1 MQVFE
6 KRVAGY
12 SSGRTFFRKESQMN
26 PVTRQEECKGKS
38 DVLYLSFELGRKEW
52 KLAFTIARG
61 QKPRIRTI
69 AAGDLTA
76 VKQEIALARQRWNLA
91 ADVRVVSCYEAGR
104 DGFWL
109 HRSLTS
115 IGVDNVVVDSSS
127 IEVNRRA
134 RQAKTDGL
142 DVQKLLS
149 LLLRYHD
156 GESRVWS
163 VVRVPTVEQEDGRQ
177 LSRDW
182 EVLKKERTF
191 HRNRIHSL
199 LASQGVRL
207 ELKADF
213 AERLES
219 LILPGGSPLPTEM
232 KLRLKREW
240 ERLELVER
248 QLRELKKQRQEKVA
262 EGGSV
267 AMRLIGQ
274 LVMLRAIGLTSAWVF
289 VQEFFAWRQFRNRR
303 EIGALAGLVPMPYRS
318 GESLNRDQGISKAG
332 NVHLRSMAIEIAW
345 AWLRYQPQS
354 QLSLWFQQRY
364 GPGTRRSRR
373 VGIVAVARKLLV
385 ALWRYLEMGVI
396 PEGAVL
402 KSK

>member
-1 MQVFE
+1 ME
-6 KRVAGY
+6 PA
-12 SSGRTFFRKESQMN
+12 
-26 PVTRQEECKGKS
+26 TRQEECKGKPE
-38 DVLYLSFELGRKEW
+38 VLHLSFELSQKEW
-52 KLAFTIARG
+52 KLAFGVERS
-61 QKPRIRTI
+61 QKPRIRTV
-69 AAGDLTA
+69 AAGDLKA
-76 VKQEIALARQRWNLA
+76 VQQEIVAARQRFKLA
-91 ADVRVVSCYEAGR
+91 ADARVVSCYEAGR

-109 HRSLTS
+109 HRFLLS

-142 DVQKLLS
+142 DVQKLLL

-156 GESRVWS
+156 GESRVWR
-163 VVRVPTVEQEDGRQ
+163 VVRVPSVEQEDSRQ
-177 LSRDW
+177 SPRYW
-182 EVLKKERTF
+182 EVLKKERTL
-191 HRNRIHSL
+191 HRNRIKAL
-199 LASQGVRL
+199 LIGQGIRL
-207 ELKADF
+207 ALKADF

-219 LILPGGSPLPTEM
+219 LTLWDGSPLPAEL
-232 KLRLKREW
+232 KLRLQREW

-248 QLRELKKQRQEKVA
+248 QIRELKKQRAEKVA

-274 LVMLRAIGLTSAWVF
+274 LLLLRAIGMTSAWLF

-303 EIGALAGLVPMPYRS
+303 EVGSLAGLTPMPYRS
-318 GESLNRDQGISKAG
+318 GESVNRDQGISKAG
-332 NVHLRSMAIEIAW
+332 NVRVRTMAIEIAW

-354 QLSLWFQQRY
+354 QLSLWFKERY
-364 GPGTRRSRR
+364 GPGSRRSRR
-373 VGIVAVARKLLV
+373 VGIVAMARQLLV
-385 ALWRYLEMGVI
+385 ALWRYLETGVL

>member
-1 MQVFE
+1 MD
-6 KRVAGY
+6 RA
-12 SSGRTFFRKESQMN
+12 
-26 PVTRQEECKGKS
+26 TRQEECKGKPE
-38 DVLYLSFELGRKEW
+38 VLRLSFELGRKEW
-52 KLAFTIARG
+52 KLAFAVERS
-61 QKPRIRTI
+61 QKPRIRTV
-69 AAGDLTA
+69 AAGDLQA
-76 VKQEIALARQRWNLA
+76 VQQEIGSARQRFKLA
-91 ADVRVVSCYEAGR
+91 ADAQVVSCYEAGC

-109 HRSLTS
+109 HRFLVT

-163 VVRVPTVEQEDGRQ
+163 VVRVPSVEQEDGRQ
-177 LSRDW
+177 LPRDW
-182 EVLKKERTF
+182 EVLKKERTL
-191 HRNRIHSL
+191 HRNRIQALLISL
-199 LASQGVRL
+199 GVRL
-207 ELKADF
+207 SLKVDF
-213 AERLES
+213 AECLES
-219 LILPGGSPLPTEM
+219 LILWDGSPLPPEM
-232 KLRLKREW
+232 KVRLKREW

-248 QLRELKKQRQEKVA
+248 QIRELKKQRAEKVA

-274 LVMLRAIGLTSAWVF
+274 LLLLRAIGMTSAWLF

-303 EIGALAGLVPMPYRS
+303 EVGSLAGLTPMPYRS
-318 GESLNRDQGISKAG
+318 GESVNRDQGISKAG
-332 NVHLRSMAIEIAW
+332 NARLRTMAIEIAW

-354 QLSLWFQQRY
+354 QLSLWFKERY
-364 GPGTRRSRR
+364 GPGSRRSRR
-373 VGIVAVARKLLV
+373 VGIVAMARQLLV
-385 ALWRYLEMGVI
+385 ALWRYLETGLL